1 MGTITSQGSAETT
14 DRRKRRGHQYH
25 ADAHLLS
32 GVLERPIMQS
42 IPQQAQL
49 SLLDWRGGHL
59 YQRVQGYDLEGL
71 LSFKSGYT
79 RVSGYRSERK
89 HAFVTIATSVIE
101 GLNVFDVLT
110 ADRVVA
116 QVTTSHPEP
125 HGDDLGHVPN
135 VTFLGTQFANLK
147 ISGYDVNLTVNPEIC
162 GERPANDVPY
172 LFDEEFLN
180 DVRTQAD
187 QIVQFADV
195 PKGLKAQSIGLQKVY
210 QDDLDEIQLLN
221 KEIQFLKEKDNKN
234 EKEYRVDDK
243 PYKLNCSLVEE
254 IILPKAIPG
263 VTVVRNVMYVRDF
276 GIVTLGNV
284 AVGRKDERDKTDPKA
299 DPEMSNYFEINMF
312 DLRLGCVG
320 EGRITAASGSGNGI
334 GKP

>member
-1 MGTITSQGSAETT
+1 MGTMTSQGSPGTS

-42 IPQQAQL
+42 IPEQARL

-71 LSFKSGYT
+71 VSFKSGYT
-79 RVSGYRSERK
+79 RVSGYRSEKK

-125 HGDDLGHVPN
+125 QGDDLGHVPH

-147 ISGYDVNLTVNPEIC
+147 VSGYDVNLTVNPEIC

-187 QIVQFADV
+187 QIVQFTDV
-195 PKGLKAQSIGLQKVY
+195 PRELMTQSREFQKVY
-210 QDDLDEIQLLN
+210 QDDLDEIQLLKENEN
-221 KEIQFLKEKDNKN
+221 KKEKEN
-234 EKEYRVDDK
+234 RVDDK

-284 AVGRKDERDKTDPKA
+284 AVGRKHERDKADPKGE
-299 DPEMSNYFEINMF
+299 PEMSNYFEIKMF